1 MDKIINKS
9 INLGG
14 QKSEIA
20 KNNDVLGA
28 LFSLP
33 MNIDDKKF
41 NEITINPDVIR
52 IIDGNKFKKP
62 MEKIKINIEELF
74 NNLHKKDIEKDI
86 EQNTNKND
94 KLTELNPKKF
104 PNLLKLDLKIKKTN
118 MPHLLKN
125 KDQSKDKIFKINND
139 NLIDGNLEKKVKST
153 FNNQKI
159 KNLKTNV
166 NPRDILKNVFDK
178 IDNLKDDINSEK
190 FENKIIFYDSEVRYK
205 QLKINNEKSNVGNN
219 HDQLNKIDNLNF
231 RNNSNNNPNQ
241 FNNEKNMNFVL
252 DQLMEELDMSKTG
265 WTEKLILRIE
275 KGLKEEEQQIELS
288 LKPKELGN
296 LKINLKL
303 KENTAQIV
311 MKVENSTSI
320 LALQTNESYLVKS
333 LSEQGFDLE
342 KLSFENSFM
351 NSNKENNNSSKK
363 EDKNYSNQESS
374 NTFDEEENNKDDNL
388 NYLININA

>member
-9 INLGG
+9 INLGS

-33 MNIDDKKF
+33 MNIDDKEI
-41 NEITINPDVIR
+41 NEITINPEVIQ

-74 NNLHKKDIEKDI
+74 NKLHKKDI

-94 KLTELNPKKF
+94 KLTQLNPKKF
-104 PNLLKLDLKIKKTN
+104 PNLMKLDLKIKKTN

-125 KDQSKDKIFKINND
+125 EDQNKDKIFKINKD

-153 FNNQKI
+153 FNNHKI

-205 QLKINNEKSNVGNN
+205 QLKINNENSNVGNN

-374 NTFDEEENNKDDNL
+374 STFDEDENNKDDNL

>member
-33 MNIDDKKF
+33 MNIDDKEI
-41 NEITINPDVIR
+41 NEITINPEVIR

-74 NNLHKKDIEKDI
+74 NKLHKKDI

-125 KDQSKDKIFKINND
+125 EDQNKDKIFKINKD

-153 FNNQKI
+153 FNNHKI

-166 NPRDILKNVFDK
+166 NSRDILKNVFDK

-205 QLKINNEKSNVGNN
+205 QLKINNENSNVGNN

-333 LSEQGFDLE
+333 LSEHGFDLE
-342 KLSFENSFM
+342 KLSFENSLM

-374 NTFDEEENNKDDNL
+374 STFDEDENNKDDNL